1 MLLGQNILRRNG
13 NNIEIWASKHDLKS
27 EEMNIL
33 ISRAEAFKMLAE
45 RGEFALMLPGA
56 EGRSAMNLDGSMT
69 IRDLQ
74 GIASASTGIS
84 RSKLIMTHLNT
95 ELVCGTLGSNGV
107 LPGSC
112 IIVSELRE

>member
-1 MLLGQNILRRNG
+1 M
-13 NNIEIWASKHDLKS
+13 EFWASKHDLKS

-33 ISRAEAFKMLAE
+33 ISLAEAFNMVAD
-45 RGEFALMLPGA
+45 RGEFALLLPGV

-69 IRDLQ
+69 IQDLQ

-84 RSKLIMTHLNT
+84 KNKLRMTHLNT
-95 ELVCGTLGSNGV
+95 EMVGGTLESNGV

-112 IIVSELRE
+112 IIVSEVRR

>member
-1 MLLGQNILRRNG
+1 MLLYQKILRRNG
-13 NNIEIWASKHDLKS
+13 NSMEIWASKHDLKS
-27 EEMNIL
+27 EEMKIL
-33 ISRAEAFKMLAE
+33 ISRAEAFIMLAD
-45 RGEFALMLPGA
+45 RGEFALMLPGV

-84 RSKLIMTHLNT
+84 RNKLRMTHLNT
-95 ELVCGTLGSNGV
+95 ELACGTLESNGV

-112 IIVSELRE
+112 IIVSEVRT